1 MNDELVTMADNR
13 NLRAIIHDITGEIF
27 LTKREYAQICE
38 IVMSACD
45 RSIRESMDPV

>member
-1 MNDELVTMADNR
+1 MQEELVTMADNR
-13 NLRAIIHDITGEIF
+13 NLRAIIHDITGGIF
-27 LTKREYAQICE
+27 LTKSDYVQICE